1 MSVLIHKLS
10 IKPFEMVSV
19 NVLKSKLFAG
29 LNVKVVCCTNGDS
42 SLYDLYNI
50 MTLTQSNLPWPTY
63 LPNNE
68 ENRDTIFSFFS
79 QNK

>member
-1 MSVLIHKLS
+1 MLK
-10 IKPFEMVSV
+10 VSAFY
-19 NVLKSKLFAG
+19 LEKQKSFIPK
-29 LNVKVVCCTNGDS
+29 NNYTNGDS

-79 QNK
+79 QNKYA